1 MLDPTLRH
9 QIPTID
15 RRGLLGGALLGLT
28 GLALA
33 ACGSS
38 SSDGAAAPPA
48 TTTSTTTA
56 ASATPAKAAPS
67 TAVFTEL
74 EETYEARLG
83 LYAVDTGSG
92 RDVAYRADELFAMCS
107 TFKFLAAAA
116 VLSAVGVPGLT
127 EKISY
132 TQDDVVDFSPVTEG
146 RTSMTLGELCQ
157 AALQESDNT
166 AANLLLEKVGGP
178 EGVNG
183 FVRGLGDRVTHLDRI
198 EPELNEA
205 APGDQRDTSNAQM
218 MGLDL
223 YTLLESD
230 GLPEEAGRKLK
241 QWMQG
246 SSTGGE
252 RIRAAVPKGWK
263 VAGKTGTG
271 SYGTANDIALVY
283 PKGDRPP
290 IVIAIMS
297 DKSDENA
304 EPDEKLLEEAARAAL
319 EAVQA

>member
-9 QIPTID
+9 QVPTID
-15 RRGLLGGALLGLT
+15 RRGLLGGALVGLT

-38 SSDGAAAPPA
+38 DDAAATPPA
-48 TTTSTTTA
+48 TTSTSSPTPTTTA
-56 ASATPAKAAPS
+56 SAAPS

-83 LYAVDTGSG
+83 LYAVDTDSG
-92 RDVAYRADELFAMCS
+92 RDIAYRADELFAMCS
-107 TFKFLAAAA
+107 TFKFLAAAT
-116 VLSAVGVPGLT
+116 VLSAVGVPGLS
-127 EKISY
+127 EQISY
-132 TQDDVVDFSPVTEG
+132 TEEDMVDFSPVTEG
-146 RTSMTLGELCQ
+146 KTSMSLGELCQ

-166 AANLLLEKVGGP
+166 AGNLLLAKVGGTQ
-178 EGVNG
+178 GVNR
-183 FVRGLGDRVTHLDRI
+183 FVQSLGDKVTRLDRI
-198 EPELNEA
+198 EPDLNEA
-205 APGDQRDTSNAQM
+205 VPGDERDTSNVQM
-218 MGLDL
+218 LGLDL
-223 YTLLESD
+223 YMLLEGD
-230 GLPEEAGRKLK
+230 ALPEAARRRLK

-246 SSTGGE
+246 SNTGGE

-283 PKGDRPP
+283 PKGGRAP
-290 IVIAIMS
+290 IVISIMS
-297 DKSDENA
+297 DKSGKNA